1 MKIREINEV
10 KTPDLQ
16 TKSTNL
22 NLVQLS
28 AVSYY
33 QKSCFLSTPCNPHP
47 NKQKDTHTSEN
58 TSLSNVQSD
67 PTYYT
72 NG

>member
-1 MKIREINEV
+1 MPVYYKVTEVMKIREINEV

-28 AVSYY
+28 AVSC
-33 QKSCFLSTPCNPHP
+33 QLLPEVLFLVNPLQSTS
-47 NKQKDTHTSEN
+47 KQTKGHA
-58 TSLSNVQSD
+58 
-67 PTYYT
+67 YI
-72 NG
+72 